1 MNPVSLNPDV
11 INLKESSTLK
21 INQIARK
28 MRAEGKTVYHFGFGQ
43 SPFPVH
49 KKIVDSLKAHAH
61 EKDYLPTLGLKELR
75 ETISSY
81 YKKEFG
87 YDFNPDN
94 ILVGPGSKE
103 LLFQALYVLE
113 GPVIIPAPSWVSY
126 GPQVNI
132 RGKHIMRVVTKFKN
146 EYKLQPEELES
157 VCDTLPDEQKI
168 LIINSPN
175 NPSGAV
181 YTENEIEALS
191 EVARR
196 RNVIVVSDEIYSM
209 VDFALERKKGFY
221 SFYPEGTIMT
231 AGLSKSHSAGGYRLG
246 FLACGEKLKPL
257 ISCLASLVSETFSA
271 VSAPIQHAAVT
282 AYSDDQDLL
291 DYVDQCTKIHKAAG
305 EYMASRFNNMGVPC
319 PKPSGAFYILPSFEG
334 FKDKLIAKYGEMNSQ
349 KFANICLEQA
359 KVAMLP
365 GSDFYM
371 PHYLLCCRVATV
383 DYDGEAVYEASMKTT
398 DIDDAFV
405 ERNCP
410 SIKEGLDSLENFL
423 KSL

>member
-1 MNPVSLNPDV
+1 MSTVSLNPDV

-21 INQIARK
+21 INQLARK

-49 KKIVDSLKAHAH
+49 QKIVDELKKHAH
-61 EKDYLPTLGLKELR
+61 EKDYLPTLGLPELR
-75 ETISSY
+75 KTISNY
-81 YKKEFG
+81 YKEEFG
-87 YDFNPDN
+87 YHFKPEH

-126 GPQVNI
+126 GPQVNV
-132 RGKHIMRVVTKFKN
+132 RGKHIMRVVTQYEN
-146 EYKLQPEELES
+146 NYKLQPDELEN
-157 VCDTLPDEQKI
+157 VCNTLPDDQKI

-181 YTENEIEALS
+181 YSEAEVKALS

-196 RNVIVVSDEIYSM
+196 RNVIVVSDEIYAM
-209 VDFALERKKGFY
+209 VDFKMERRKGFAH
-221 SFYPEGTIMT
+221 FYPEGTIVT

-246 FLACGEKLKPL
+246 FLATSKELEPL
-257 ISCLASLVSETFSA
+257 ITCLASLVSETFSA
-271 VSAPIQHAAVT
+271 VSAPIQYSAVT
-282 AYSDDQDLL
+282 AYSRDQDLL

-305 EYMASRFNNMGVPC
+305 EYMAKRFNNMEASC
-319 PKPSGAFYILPSFEG
+319 PEPEGAFYILPSFDG
-334 FKDKLIAKYGEMNSQ
+334 YRKKLEAKFGGMDSQ
-349 KFANICLEQA
+349 KFANICLEHA
-359 KVAMLP
+359 NVAMLP

-371 PHYLLCCRVATV
+371 PHYMLCCRVATV
-383 DYDGEAVYEASMKTT
+383 DYDGASVYKASLKASA
-398 DIDDAFV
+398 IDDAFI
-405 ERNCP
+405 EKNCP
-410 SIKEGLDSLENFL
+410 SIKAGLDSLENFL